1 MYHNMT
7 KKNIIDVVFKVFT
20 IAGLVTLLVL
30 HLDKQNAIVYV
41 DVMKLV
47 SGYNEVKIA
56 RSELEL
62 QTKEFQAKLDTL
74 KIELESEI
82 KRYELDNKS
91 LTTKERVLTQN
102 LITTKQEQLANYQTI
117 VTEKLQQQDKIL
129 TERVLGKVDDYV
141 KKYGKEKGYDII
153 MASTQYGNILFGKE
167 GKDITENV
175 LKGLNDGL

>member
-1 MYHNMT
+1 MI
-7 KKNIIDVVFKVFT
+7 KKNIIEITFKLIT
-20 IAGLVTLLVL
+20 ITGLVTLFVL
-30 HLDKQNAIVYV
+30 QLDKQNAIVYV

-47 SGYNEVKIA
+47 SGYKEVKIA
-56 RSELEL
+56 RSQLEI

-91 LTTKERVLTQN
+91 LTTKERASAQN
-102 LITTKQEQLANYQTI
+102 AITMKQEQLENYQTI
-117 VTEKLQQQDKIL
+117 VTEKIQKQDQML
-129 TERVLGKVDDYV
+129 TDKVLGKVDDYV

-167 GKDITENV
+167 GKDITQDV
-175 LKGLNDGL
+175 LKGLNETP